1 MKLFSEIRLD
11 LLAAQNGAW
20 FAHPMGWRFKLRRAN
35 YEPHAE
41 AVRKATTELRAR
53 YGGGDIPRRIFREM
67 LAEAAAEHLVV
78 DWDGVRDTAT
88 EGQPT
93 VPFDREKLRT
103 VLVDERYEDL
113 YNWVAECA
121 SQSAGF
127 REAAAQKSLG
137 K

>member
-11 LLAAQNGAW
+11 LAAAQNGAW
-20 FAHPMGWRFKLRRAN
+20 FTHPMGWRFKIRRAN
-35 YEPHAE
+35 YEPHAD
-41 AVRKATTELRAR
+41 AVRKATAELRAR
-53 YGGGDIPRRIFREM
+53 YGGGDIPRRIFSEM

-78 DWDGVRDTAT
+78 DWSGVCDTAAD
-88 EGQPT
+88 GQPE

-113 YNWVAECA
+113 YNWVAACA

-127 REAAAQKSLG
+127 REEATKKSLG